1 MKRLLIILTT
11 LFFLV
16 SCGNKKGGN
25 AGGPQ
30 IPVVPDSVNAPRVFA
45 RFLKPDS
52 TIGIDF
58 LWCKIGESIKREG
71 SKKTIVTDTTFG
83 LPKYITDTAID
94 ATTRKP
100 IYDSVNKKYVMLTLP
115 ALDRIIGKDS
125 VQVVGLECVPLDSLT
140 KRSTWNK
147 KYK

>member
-1 MKRLLIILTT
+1 MKKIALILTAYV
-11 LFFLV
+11 FLI
-16 SCGNKKGGN
+16 SCNSKKGGN
-25 AGGPQ
+25 TGGPH

-58 LWCKIGESIKREG
+58 LWCKIGRSIDSNDKVV
-71 SKKTIVTDTTFG
+71 KDTFFG
-83 LPKYITDTAID
+83 LPRYVTDTAID
-94 ATTRKP
+94 AATKKP
-100 IYDSVNKKYVMLTLP
+100 IYDSIKNEYVMLTLP
-115 ALDRIIGKDS
+115 VLDRMIRKDS
-125 VQVVGLECVPLDSLT
+125 VQITNLECIPLDSIT

>member
-11 LFFLV
+11 LLFLV

-58 LWCKIGESIKREG
+58 LWCKIGRSIDSNDKVV
-71 SKKTIVTDTTFG
+71 KDTFFG
-83 LPKYITDTAID
+83 LPRYVTDTAID
-94 ATTRKP
+94 AATKKP
-100 IYDSVNKKYVMLTLP
+100 IYDSIKNEYVMLTLP
-115 ALDRIIGKDS
+115 VLDRMISKDS